1 MIDRLGQNYTL
12 EELGGL
18 SFFQMFHK
26 ELAAENISMGGKVK
40 LLEKQNIALVT
51 LQWFCPG
58 SRHYSWD
65 KGANILGIGRNNLVK
80 VPVDINCRMDT
91 EFLAARLQECLEN
104 RWPVIGTHPQHWW
117 LVGILANLTLWK
129 HLACALICS
138 SSQPLMFWIL
148 ATGVTVVFGTTQE
161 GAVDDLAEVLRVRQR
176 FASCGLTFTIHIDG
190 AWGGYFA
197 SCVKE
202 SGLHIDD

>member
-1 MIDRLGQNYTL
+1 MTDRLKQNYTL

-26 ELAAENISMGGKVK
+26 ELAAEKINMGGKVK
-40 LLEKQNIALVT
+40 LEKQNIALVT

-91 EFLAARLQECLEN
+91 EFLAARLQECLKN
-104 RWPVIGTHPQHWW
+104 RWPVIGTHPQH
-117 LVGILANLTLWK
+117 
-129 HLACALICS
+129 
-138 SSQPLMFWIL
+138 
-148 ATGVTVVFGTTQE
+148 
-161 GAVDDLAEVLRVRQR
+161 
-176 FASCGLTFTIHIDG
+176 
-190 AWGGYFA
+190 
-197 SCVKE
+197 
-202 SGLHIDD
+202 